1 MVINGSEFASA
12 SAAAAAASPTV
23 SSAASAIPARVRE
36 EDGLQ
41 HNASVSSQSVYSQAS
56 GSTVQQMPV
65 GLREAI
71 RQSQIQSQGRT
82 GTGTG
87 TGVFVHTDGGR
98 VDLSGE
104 PPSYKNS

>member
-1 MVINGSEFASA
+1 MVINGSEF
-12 SAAAAAASPTV
+12 AAASPTV
-23 SSAASAIPARVRE
+23 SSAASAIPARVREE

-82 GTGTG
+82 GTG
-87 TGVFVHTDGGR
+87 VFVHTDGGR

>member
-12 SAAAAAASPTV
+12 SATAAAAVAASPTV
-23 SSAASAIPARVRE
+23 SSAASAIPARVWE

-71 RQSQIQSQGRT
+71 RQSQTQRQGR
-82 GTGTG
+82 TG